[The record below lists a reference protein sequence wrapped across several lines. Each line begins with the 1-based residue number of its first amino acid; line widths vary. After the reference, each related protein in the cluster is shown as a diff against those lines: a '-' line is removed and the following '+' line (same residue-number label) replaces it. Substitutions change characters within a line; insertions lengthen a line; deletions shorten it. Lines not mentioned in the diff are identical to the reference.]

1 MNNSRDNERLLAD
14 VLAEESDPG
23 FRQLLLGQT
32 LHLVRRQRRFRK
44 IRRVTAG
51 VAVIAG
57 LLLLAWRFLP
67 SPSNGPAAPTKPYT
81 LVHTQPLPASA
92 IVETTPLPSS
102 NLITSVG
109 SVEIIATSAFA
120 HNFRELNDD
129 QLLDFVTPAPALLVR
144 RGPHTAEL
152 VFVNPEDREAFL
164 RD

>member
-1 MNNSRDNERLLAD
+1 MNNSPDNERLLAD
-14 VLAEESDPG
+14 VLAEESEPG
-23 FRQLLLGQT
+23 FRELLLSQT

-44 IRRVTAG
+44 IRRATSA

-67 SPSNGPAAPTKPYT
+67 SPSNGPATPAKPYT

-92 IVETTPLPSS
+92 IVGTTPFPPSDV
-102 NLITSVG
+102 ITSVG
-109 SVEIIATSAFA
+109 SVEIIATSAVA

-129 QLLDFVTPAPALLVR
+129 QLLDLMTPTPALLVR

-152 VFVNPEDREAFL
+152 VFLNAEDREAFL
-164 RD
+164 RN

>member
-1 MNNSRDNERLLAD
+1 MNNSPDNERLLDD
-14 VLAEESDPG
+14 VLAEERDPG
-23 FRQLLLGQT
+23 FREVLLGQT

-44 IRRVTAG
+44 VRRAASAM
-51 VAVIAG
+51 AVIAG

-67 SPSNGPAAPTKPYT
+67 SPSNGPVVPAKPYT
-81 LVHTQPLPASA
+81 LVHTQPLPTSA
-92 IVETTPLPSS
+92 IVETTPFPPSK
-102 NLITSVG
+102 LITSVG

>member
-32 LHLVRRQRRFRK
+32 LHLVRRQRRLRK